1 MFCAV
6 ATGDRTEIKM
16 SETKMSEIIR
26 ASMDGIRSFTDM
38 DTVVGGAI
46 NTPSGVTV
54 IPVSKVSMG
63 IATGG
68 VDYGGVRTGNPQGFG
83 GGGGTGLSITPIA
96 FLTVGRDA
104 EINLIHVNA
113 QGGELDRIASL
124 IEHSPEIIEKIKSA
138 LT

>member
-1 MFCAV
+1 
-6 ATGDRTEIKM
+6 M
-16 SETKMSEIIR
+16 SQTKMDDIIR
-26 ASMDGIRSFTDM
+26 ASMDGIKSFTDM

-68 VDYGGVRTGNPQGFG
+68 IDYGGQKGSIMQNFG

-104 EINLIHVNA
+104 EINLIHVNSS
-113 QGGELDRIASL
+113 GTDLDRIASL
-124 IEHSPEIIEKIKSA
+124 IEHSPEIIERIKNA
-138 LT
+138 LS

>member
-1 MFCAV
+1 
-6 ATGDRTEIKM
+6 M
-16 SETKMSEIIR
+16 SQTKMDEIIK
-26 ASMDGIRSFTDM
+26 ASMDGIKSFTDM
-38 DTVVGGAI
+38 DTVIGGAI

-68 VDYGGVRTGNPQGFG
+68 IDYSGQRGSAAQNFG

-104 EINLIHVNA
+104 EINLVHINSS
-113 QGGELDRIASL
+113 GTDIDRIASL
-124 IEHSPEIIEKIKSA
+124 IEHSPEIIERIKNA